1 MKNSKSILLGI
12 SAIILLLLIS
22 DQALAQW
29 GNSQKGNGN
38 VVKQQREVGD
48 FSSIKVN
55 CSADV
60 YIEQGSKTQV
70 TVMAD
75 ENLLELIETNV
86 VGDMLKIDI
95 NGSISR
101 VKELIVFVTVKNL
114 DEIQINGSGDV
125 ESEGTIKGIDLEI
138 GINGSGNVELD
149 LDMKNVKTSIN
160 GSGDVE
166 ITGVGG
172 DFQLK
177 VSGSGSFEGKDMRL
191 NLCDITVYGSG
202 DVEMN
207 GSATK
212 IEIEQSASGDI
223 NLYNLDAQDA
233 DLRGSGSGDIVLSVS
248 GILKA
253 RLSGSGDLTYKGT
266 PTSVDVS
273 ARGSG
278 DVYHR

>member
-1 MKNSKSILLGI
+1 
-12 SAIILLLLIS
+12 
-22 DQALAQW
+22 
-29 GNSQKGNGN
+29 
-38 VVKQQREVGD
+38 
-48 FSSIKVN
+48 
-55 CSADV
+55 
-60 YIEQGSKTQV
+60 
-70 TVMAD
+70 MAD
-75 ENLLELIETNV
+75 ENLLEVIETEV
-86 VGDMLKIDI
+86 AGDILKIDI
-95 NGSISR
+95 DGSISR
-101 VKELIVFVTVKNL
+101 VKELTVLVTVKNL
-114 DEIQINGSGDV
+114 NEIQINGSGDV

-166 ITGVGG
+166 ISGVGG

-202 DVEMN
+202 DVEMS

-212 IEIEQSASGDI
+212 ITIEQSASGDI
-223 NLYNLDAQDA
+223 NLYNMDAQDA
-233 DLRGSGSGDIVLSVS
+233 DVHGSGSGDIVISLS
-248 GILKA
+248 GNLKA

-266 PTSVDVS
+266 PVSVDVS

>member
-12 SAIILLLLIS
+12 SAILMLLLIS

-29 GNSQKGNGN
+29 GNSRKGNGN

-48 FSSIKVN
+48 FSGIEVN

-60 YIEQGSKTQV
+60 YIQQGSNTSV
-70 TVMAD
+70 TVKAD
-75 ENLLELIETNV
+75 ENLLEVIETKV
-86 VGDMLKIDI
+86 SGGVLKIDI
-95 NGSISR
+95 DGSISR
-101 VKELIVFVTVKNL
+101 VKELIVLVTVKNL
-114 DEIQINGSGDV
+114 DELQINGSGDV

-138 GINGSGNVELD
+138 GINGSGNVEMD

-166 ITGVGG
+166 ISGVGG

-191 NLCDITVYGSG
+191 NLCDISVYGSG
-202 DVEMN
+202 DVEMS

-212 IEIEQSASGDI
+212 IVIEQSASGDI

-233 DLRGSGSGDIVLSVS
+233 DVRGSGSGDMVISLS
-248 GILKA
+248 GNLKA
-253 RLSGSGDLTYKGT
+253 RLSGSGDLTYKGN